1 MNDADCLSA
10 TRYSRSTRLTIPT
23 FLAVKGASTRGYD
36 PNSEYNN
43 WRSQSI
49 LSGSSEEGLYR

>member
-23 FLAVKGASTRGYD
+23 FLALNKTVGGM
-36 PNSEYNN
+36 
-43 WRSQSI
+43 
-49 LSGSSEEGLYR
+49 